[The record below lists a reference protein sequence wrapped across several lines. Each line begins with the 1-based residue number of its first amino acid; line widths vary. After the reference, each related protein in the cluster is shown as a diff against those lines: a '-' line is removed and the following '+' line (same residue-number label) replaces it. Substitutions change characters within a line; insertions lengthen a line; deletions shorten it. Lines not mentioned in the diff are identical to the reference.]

1 MRQASLQGVS
11 WLEFFGDLFTGNY
24 GLYLLFFGFV
34 CLGIGIP
41 VPMLILF
48 TALGASVRQEALS
61 LAGAI
66 TFVFLASTTGDIISY
81 YLFYRRG
88 QPLLD
93 WISNRFQLDPRLVAG
108 IEAGYQK
115 YGVVAIFIFRW
126 IEWGYGQVV
135 WLCGLSR
142 MPFPRFLAAILLALF
157 PWSIAW
163 TYIGISSAALLE
175 QVLRL
180 VPLVFVALILLAGG
194 LGYLYYRYYH
204 LPRAKRHQ
212 EQREATE

>member
-1 MRQASLQGVS
+1 
-11 WLEFFGDLFTGNY
+11 
-24 GLYLLFFGFV
+24 
-34 CLGIGIP
+34 
-41 VPMLILF
+41 MLILF

-61 LAGAI
+61 PAGAI
-66 TFVFLASTTGDIISY
+66 IFVFLASTTGDIISY

-93 WISNRFQLDPRLVAG
+93 WIINRFQLDPRLVAR

-115 YGVVAIFIFRW
+115 YGIVAIFIFRW
-126 IEWGYGQVV
+126 VEWGYGQVV

-142 MPFPRFLAAILLALF
+142 MPFDRFLAAISLALF

-163 TYIGISSAALLE
+163 TYIGIGSAALLE

-180 VPLVFVALILLAGG
+180 IPLVFVAVILLAGG
-194 LGYLYYRYYH
+194 LGYLYYRRYY
-204 LPRAKRHQ
+204 LPQARNR
-212 EQREATE
+212 REGGNEE